1 MELWVI
7 VPPTNLPPGDEAPRP
22 SQSARHIFFTGL
34 RLAAGVAILFY
45 LAKFGIISFAAVTK
59 LIVAWPITL
68 AAIGV
73 FLVDIFL
80 MALRTSWLFRPLGM
94 RLTVLKSMQLTLVSI
109 FFSTFLPGA
118 GGGDLVK
125 LYYATRENAGRRA
138 EVATVLMFDR
148 TIGFFAMLILP
159 FFFVPMF
166 LPLIRSVPTLRT
178 ILILTAFRAVSLLA
192 AFLLCTYNESFSNFL
207 ARESQILPRW
217 KNIAYRVLETVRS
230 YGRHPRT
237 LLTALFL
244 SLLANLSVI
253 AITVLAVLVL
263 DPASL
268 SSKMCLVIPIGHVFN
283 ALPVTPGRL
292 GVGETA
298 LNALFGLAG
307 LRGGAET
314 LLFWRVWKALVGLL
328 GLFIYIRGMSGAVF
342 DSESGTEEQLAT

>member
-1 MELWVI
+1 M
-7 VPPTNLPPGDEAPRP
+7 PTISLPPRGETQPP
-22 SQSARHIFFTGL
+22 KSVRHFIFAVF
-34 RLAAGVAILFY
+34 RLAVGIAILVY
-45 LAKFGIISFAAVTK
+45 LAKSGIISFAALTK

-68 AAIGV
+68 VAIGV

-80 MALRTSWLFRPLGM
+80 MALRTSLLFRPLGM
-94 RLTVLKSMQLTLVSI
+94 KLTVLKSMQLTLVSI

-125 LYYATRENAGRRA
+125 LYYATRENFGRRA

-148 TIGFFAMLILP
+148 AVGFFAMLILP
-159 FFFVPMF
+159 FFFAPMF
-166 LPLIRSVPTLRT
+166 LPLIRSVPLLRT
-178 ILILTAFRAVSLLA
+178 ILILTAFLSVSLLA

-217 KNIAYRVLETVRS
+217 KNIAYRVLETIRS

-268 SSKMCLVIPIGHVFN
+268 SSKMCLVIPIGHVVN
-283 ALPVTPGRL
+283 ALPLTPGGL

-298 LNALFGLAG
+298 LNALFKLTGLH
-307 LRGGAET
+307 GGAET

-328 GLFIYIRGMSGAVF
+328 GLFIYVRGMSGVVF
-342 DSESGTEEQLAT
+342 VSETGTEEQPAT